1 MTEEKSYK
9 KWLALAAMSLGV
21 FMALLDVTV
30 VNVALPTMA
39 VDFKTTFNNLQWV
52 LNAYTI
58 VFAVMLLI
66 VSKLGDMF
74 GRKKMFIASMFVF
87 VIASA
92 VNGMATSLTV
102 LDIGRGVQA
111 IGGSGLMSLAMALV
125 ASNFEG
131 RERGT
136 ALGILGSVIGL
147 STASGPLVGG
157 YLVEAFG
164 WPSIFYINVPVGII
178 AVIMTWINVKET
190 PSYGKG
196 QKIDFVGMILSAAAL
211 FSAVYGLI
219 QKESHVHWAW
229 TDARIA
235 GWLIA
240 GIVLA
245 VIFVLVELRVKT
257 PMMNLKMFKSV
268 NFVGAVIVAFTLGA
282 GVYAINAYLTGLMQ
296 NYMGYT
302 AFQTGLRQLV
312 ISIWSLILG
321 PVTGILGNKF
331 SKKWMISGALL
342 LGGIGFLLLA
352 NAMTTKLTFIQLV
365 PAMVLMGLTNAIVNP
380 MLNTAGLEGVAP
392 YEMGMAAGLL
402 NVFRQFGVSFGV
414 VMLGLT
420 QTNHYED
427 YLNAH
432 LGTVK
437 MPEAAATGLHK
448 ALVEAGPFSGHA
460 VAFSDRLTKAPFAH
474 DFQQVVLHAYD
485 KGMIAVG
492 VTAAITVFVGAIGA
506 ALFMRDR
513 KNA

>member
-164 WPSIFYINVPVGII
+164 WPSIF
-178 AVIMTWINVKET
+178 
-190 PSYGKG
+190 
-196 QKIDFVGMILSAAAL
+196 ILMCP
-211 FSAVYGLI
+211 
-219 QKESHVHWAW
+219 
-229 TDARIA
+229 
-235 GWLIA
+235 
-240 GIVLA
+240 
-245 VIFVLVELRVKT
+245 LV
-257 PMMNLKMFKSV
+257 SS
-268 NFVGAVIVAFTLGA
+268 
-282 GVYAINAYLTGLMQ
+282 
-296 NYMGYT
+296 
-302 AFQTGLRQLV
+302 QL
-312 ISIWSLILG
+312 S
-321 PVTGILGNKF
+321 
-331 SKKWMISGALL
+331 
-342 LGGIGFLLLA
+342 
-352 NAMTTKLTFIQLV
+352 
-365 PAMVLMGLTNAIVNP
+365 
-380 MLNTAGLEGVAP
+380 
-392 YEMGMAAGLL
+392 
-402 NVFRQFGVSFGV
+402 
-414 VMLGLT
+414 
-420 QTNHYED
+420 
-427 YLNAH
+427 
-432 LGTVK
+432 
-437 MPEAAATGLHK
+437 
-448 ALVEAGPFSGHA
+448 
-460 VAFSDRLTKAPFAH
+460 
-474 DFQQVVLHAYD
+474 
-485 KGMIAVG
+485 
-492 VTAAITVFVGAIGA
+492 
-506 ALFMRDR
+506 
-513 KNA
+513 